1 MICCYDRLFVL
12 SFYRLWLHS
21 SLAEGAVFMGM
32 LMFSV
37 LLSTNVL
44 TVWGML
50 TRYGI
55 VAYPSDIQY
64 YIIEGG
70 IIALLSWRF
79 FFRKRYDRI
88 IARYDDESPVQRK
101 SGAWVLALYVAA
113 TFIVFS
119 LKRCNGKGKYDRVG
133 ISATFGTPYHP
144 ISPIFATKTI
154 K

>member
-1 MICCYDRLFVL
+1 MASFLSGGRSRVYGDAYVLGHTEYQRIDR
-12 SFYRLWLHS
+12 
-21 SLAEGAVFMGM
+21 M
-32 LMFSV
+32 
-37 LLSTNVL
+37 
-44 TVWGML
+44 GML

-101 SGAWVLALYVAA
+101 SGAWVLALY
-113 TFIVFS
+113 IVSTIAVFF
-119 LKRCNGKGKYDRVG
+119 LEALQRQGK
-133 ISATFGTPYHP
+133 I
-144 ISPIFATKTI
+144 
-154 K
+154 

>member
-1 MICCYDRLFVL
+1 MIDY
-12 SFYRLWLHS
+12 FYYRFYKLWLHS

-37 LLSTNVL
+37 ILSTNVL

-101 SGAWVLALYVAA
+101 SGSWVLALYVVSTIA
-113 TFIVFS
+113 VFF
-119 LKRCNGKGKYDRVG
+119 LEALQRQGK
-133 ISATFGTPYHP
+133 I
-144 ISPIFATKTI
+144 
-154 K
+154 

>member
-1 MICCYDRLFVL
+1 MIDYLYYR
-12 SFYRLWLHS
+12 FYRLWLHS

-88 IARYDDESPVQRK
+88 IVRYDDESPVQRK

-113 TFIVFS
+113 TFIVFF
-119 LKRCNGKGKYDRVG
+119 LEALQRQGK
-133 ISATFGTPYHP
+133 I
-144 ISPIFATKTI
+144 
-154 K
+154 

>member
-1 MICCYDRLFVL
+1 MIDYLYYR
-12 SFYRLWLHS
+12 FYRLWLHS

-37 LLSTNVL
+37 ILSTNVL
-44 TVWGML
+44 TVWGIL

-70 IIALLSWRF
+70 IITLLSWRF

-88 IARYDDESPVQRK
+88 IVKYEDESPLQRK
-101 SGAWVLALYVAA
+101 SGAWVLALYVVSTIA
-113 TFIVFS
+113 VFF
-119 LKRCNGKGKYDRVG
+119 LEALQRQGK
-133 ISATFGTPYHP
+133 I
-144 ISPIFATKTI
+144 
-154 K
+154 

>member
-1 MICCYDRLFVL
+1 MIDYLYYR
-12 SFYRLWLHS
+12 FYRLWLHS

-37 LLSTNVL
+37 ILSTNVL

-88 IARYDDESPVQRK
+88 IARYDDESSVQRK
-101 SGAWVLALYVAA
+101 SGAWVLALYVVSTIA
-113 TFIVFS
+113 VFF
-119 LKRCNGKGKYDRVG
+119 LEALQRQGK
-133 ISATFGTPYHP
+133 I
-144 ISPIFATKTI
+144 
-154 K
+154 

>member
-1 MICCYDRLFVL
+1 MIDYLYYR
-12 SFYRLWLHS
+12 FYRLWLHS

-37 LLSTNVL
+37 VLSANAL

-101 SGAWVLALYVAA
+101 SGVWVLALYVAA
-113 TFIVFS
+113 TFIVFF
-119 LKRCNGKGKYDRVG
+119 LEALQRQGK
-133 ISATFGTPYHP
+133 I
-144 ISPIFATKTI
+144 
-154 K
+154 

>member
-1 MICCYDRLFVL
+1 MIDYLYYR
-12 SFYRLWLHS
+12 FYRLWLHS

-70 IIALLSWRF
+70 IIALLSWRL
-79 FFRKRYDRI
+79 FFRRRYDRI

-101 SGAWVLALYVAA
+101 SGVWVLALYVAA
-113 TFIVFS
+113 TFIVFF
-119 LKRCNGKGKYDRVG
+119 LEALQRQGK
-133 ISATFGTPYHP
+133 I
-144 ISPIFATKTI
+144 
-154 K
+154 

>member
-1 MICCYDRLFVL
+1 MIDYLYYR
-12 SFYRLWLHS
+12 FYRLWLHS

-37 LLSTNVL
+37 ILSTNVL

-88 IARYDDESPVQRK
+88 IARYDDESPVHRK
-101 SGAWVLALYVAA
+101 SGVWVLALYVVSTIA
-113 TFIVFS
+113 VFF
-119 LKRCNGKGKYDRVG
+119 LEALQRQGK
-133 ISATFGTPYHP
+133 I
-144 ISPIFATKTI
+144 
-154 K
+154 

>member
-1 MICCYDRLFVL
+1 MIDYLYYR
-12 SFYRLWLHS
+12 FYRLWLHS
-21 SLAEGAVFMGM
+21 SLAEGAVFMAM
-32 LMFSV
+32 LLFSV
-37 LLSTNVL
+37 ILSTNVL

-88 IARYDDESPVQRK
+88 ISRYDDESPVQRK
-101 SGAWVLALYVAA
+101 SGAWVLALYVVSTIA
-113 TFIVFS
+113 VFF
-119 LKRCNGKGKYDRVG
+119 LEALQRQGK
-133 ISATFGTPYHP
+133 I
-144 ISPIFATKTI
+144 
-154 K
+154 

>member
-1 MICCYDRLFVL
+1 MIDYLYYR
-12 SFYRLWLHS
+12 FYRLWLHS

-37 LLSTNVL
+37 ILSTNVL

-88 IARYDDESPVQRK
+88 IARYYDESPVQRK
-101 SGAWVLALYVAA
+101 SGAWVLALYVVSTIA
-113 TFIVFS
+113 VFF
-119 LKRCNGKGKYDRVG
+119 LETLQRQGK
-133 ISATFGTPYHP
+133 I
-144 ISPIFATKTI
+144 
-154 K
+154 

>member
-1 MICCYDRLFVL
+1 MIDYLYYR
-12 SFYRLWLHS
+12 FYRLWLHS

-37 LLSTNVL
+37 ILSTNVL

-88 IARYDDESPVQRK
+88 IARYDDESLVQRK
-101 SGAWVLALYVAA
+101 SGAWVLALYVVSTIA
-113 TFIVFS
+113 VFF
-119 LKRCNGKGKYDRVG
+119 LEALQRQGK
-133 ISATFGTPYHP
+133 I
-144 ISPIFATKTI
+144 
-154 K
+154 

>member
-1 MICCYDRLFVL
+1 
-12 SFYRLWLHS
+12 
-21 SLAEGAVFMGM
+21 MGM

-37 LLSTNVL
+37 ILSTNVL

-101 SGAWVLALYVAA
+101 SGAWVLALYVVSTIAVFFLGSVA
-113 TFIVFS
+113 TARKNMTVLGFS
-119 LKRCNGKGKYDRVG
+119 AR
-133 ISATFGTPYHP
+133 FGTACYF
-144 ISPIFATKTI
+144 INPIFAAKTT
-154 K
+154 

>member
-1 MICCYDRLFVL
+1 
-12 SFYRLWLHS
+12 
-21 SLAEGAVFMGM
+21 MGM

-88 IARYDDESPVQRK
+88 IVRYDDESPVQRK

-113 TFIVFS
+113 TFIVFF
-119 LKRCNGKGKYDRVG
+119 LEALQRQGK
-133 ISATFGTPYHP
+133 I
-144 ISPIFATKTI
+144 
-154 K
+154 

>member
-1 MICCYDRLFVL
+1 MIDYLYYR
-12 SFYRLWLHS
+12 FYRLWLHS

-37 LLSTNVL
+37 ILSTNVL

-101 SGAWVLALYVAA
+101 SGVWVLALYVVSTIA
-113 TFIVFS
+113 VFF
-119 LKRCNGKGKYDRVG
+119 LEALQRQGK
-133 ISATFGTPYHP
+133 I
-144 ISPIFATKTI
+144 
-154 K
+154 

>member
-1 MICCYDRLFVL
+1 MIDYLYYR
-12 SFYRLWLHS
+12 FYRLWLHS
-21 SLAEGAVFMGM
+21 SLAEGAVFM
-32 LMFSV
+32 
-37 LLSTNVL
+37 
-44 TVWGML
+44 GML

-119 LKRCNGKGKYDRVG
+119 LEALQRQGK
-133 ISATFGTPYHP
+133 I
-144 ISPIFATKTI
+144 
-154 K
+154 

>member
-1 MICCYDRLFVL
+1 MIDYLYYR
-12 SFYRLWLHS
+12 FYRLWLHS

-64 YIIEGG
+64 YIIEGDYRG
-70 IIALLSWRF
+70 RHYCLVELA
-79 FFRKRYDRI
+79 
-88 IARYDDESPVQRK
+88 
-101 SGAWVLALYVAA
+101 VLFQETLRQDYSQV
-113 TFIVFS
+113 
-119 LKRCNGKGKYDRVG
+119 
-133 ISATFGTPYHP
+133 
-144 ISPIFATKTI
+144 
-154 K
+154 

>member
-1 MICCYDRLFVL
+1 MIDYLYYR
-12 SFYRLWLHS
+12 FYRLWLHS

-37 LLSTNVL
+37 ILSTNVL

-88 IARYDDESPVQRK
+88 IARYDDESQVQRK
-101 SGAWVLALYVAA
+101 SGAWVLALYVVSTIA
-113 TFIVFS
+113 VFF
-119 LKRCNGKGKYDRVG
+119 LEALQRQGK
-133 ISATFGTPYHP
+133 I
-144 ISPIFATKTI
+144 
-154 K
+154 

>member
-1 MICCYDRLFVL
+1 MIDYLYYRL
-12 SFYRLWLHS
+12 YRLWLHS

-70 IIALLSWRF
+70 IIALLSWRL
-79 FFRKRYDRI
+79 FFRRRYDRI

-101 SGAWVLALYVAA
+101 SGVWVLALCVAA
-113 TFIVFS
+113 TFIVFF
-119 LKRCNGKGKYDRVG
+119 LEALQRQGK
-133 ISATFGTPYHP
+133 I
-144 ISPIFATKTI
+144 
-154 K
+154 

>member
-1 MICCYDRLFVL
+1 MIDYLYYR
-12 SFYRLWLHS
+12 FYRLWLHS

-88 IARYDDESPVQRK
+88 IAKYYDESPVQRK

-113 TFIVFS
+113 TFIVFF
-119 LKRCNGKGKYDRVG
+119 LEALQRQGK
-133 ISATFGTPYHP
+133 I
-144 ISPIFATKTI
+144 
-154 K
+154 

>member
-1 MICCYDRLFVL
+1 MIDYLYYR
-12 SFYRLWLHS
+12 FYRLWLHS

-37 LLSTNVL
+37 ILSTNVL

-101 SGAWVLALYVAA
+101 SGSWVLALYVVSTIA
-113 TFIVFS
+113 VFF
-119 LKRCNGKGKYDRVG
+119 LEALQRQGK
-133 ISATFGTPYHP
+133 I
-144 ISPIFATKTI
+144 
-154 K
+154 

>member
-1 MICCYDRLFVL
+1 MIDYLYYRL
-12 SFYRLWLHS
+12 YRLWLHS

-70 IIALLSWRF
+70 IIALLSWRL
-79 FFRKRYDRI
+79 FFRRRYDRI

-101 SGAWVLALYVAA
+101 SGVWVLALYVAA
-113 TFIVFS
+113 TFIVFF
-119 LKRCNGKGKYDRVG
+119 LEALQRQGK
-133 ISATFGTPYHP
+133 I
-144 ISPIFATKTI
+144 
-154 K
+154 

>member
-1 MICCYDRLFVL
+1 
-12 SFYRLWLHS
+12 
-21 SLAEGAVFMGM
+21 MGM

-37 LLSTNVL
+37 ILSTNVL

-101 SGAWVLALYVAA
+101 SGVWVLALYVVSTIA
-113 TFIVFS
+113 VFF
-119 LKRCNGKGKYDRVG
+119 LEALQRQGK
-133 ISATFGTPYHP
+133 I
-144 ISPIFATKTI
+144 
-154 K
+154 

>member
-1 MICCYDRLFVL
+1 MAPFL
-12 SFYRLWLHS
+12 SGE
-21 SLAEGAVFMGM
+21 EGAVFMGM

-37 LLSTNVL
+37 ILSTNVL

-79 FFRKRYDRI
+79 F
-88 IARYDDESPVQRK
+88 
-101 SGAWVLALYVAA
+101 SGNVTTGL
-113 TFIVFS
+113 
-119 LKRCNGKGKYDRVG
+119 
-133 ISATFGTPYHP
+133 
-144 ISPIFATKTI
+144 
-154 K
+154 

>member
-1 MICCYDRLFVL
+1 MIDYLYYRL
-12 SFYRLWLHS
+12 YRLWLHS

-55 VAYPSDIQY
+55 V
-64 YIIEGG
+64 
-70 IIALLSWRF
+70 LLSWRF

-113 TFIVFS
+113 TFIVFFFEA
-119 LKRCNGKGKYDRVG
+119 LQRQGK
-133 ISATFGTPYHP
+133 I
-144 ISPIFATKTI
+144 
-154 K
+154 

>member
-1 MICCYDRLFVL
+1 MIDYLYYRL
-12 SFYRLWLHS
+12 YRLWLHS

-37 LLSTNVL
+37 ILSTNVL

-70 IIALLSWRF
+70 IIALLSWRL
-79 FFRKRYDRI
+79 FFRRRYDRI

-101 SGAWVLALYVAA
+101 SGVWVLALCVAA
-113 TFIVFS
+113 TFIVFF
-119 LKRCNGKGKYDRVG
+119 LEALQRQGK
-133 ISATFGTPYHP
+133 I
-144 ISPIFATKTI
+144 
-154 K
+154 

>member
-1 MICCYDRLFVL
+1 MIDYLYYR
-12 SFYRLWLHS
+12 FYRLWLHS
-21 SLAEGAVFMGM
+21 SLSEGAVFMGM

-37 LLSTNVL
+37 ILSTNVL

-101 SGAWVLALYVAA
+101 SGSWVLALYVVSTIA
-113 TFIVFS
+113 VFF
-119 LKRCNGKGKYDRVG
+119 LEALQRQGK
-133 ISATFGTPYHP
+133 I
-144 ISPIFATKTI
+144 
-154 K
+154 

>member
-1 MICCYDRLFVL
+1 MIDYLYYR
-12 SFYRLWLHS
+12 FYRLWLHS

-37 LLSTNVL
+37 ILSTNVL

-88 IARYDDESPVQRK
+88 IARYYDESPVQRK
-101 SGAWVLALYVAA
+101 SGAWVLALYVVSTIA
-113 TFIVFS
+113 VFF
-119 LKRCNGKGKYDRVG
+119 LEALQRQGK
-133 ISATFGTPYHP
+133 I
-144 ISPIFATKTI
+144 
-154 K
+154 

>member
-1 MICCYDRLFVL
+1 
-12 SFYRLWLHS
+12 
-21 SLAEGAVFMGM
+21 MGM

-70 IIALLSWRF
+70 IKGWPFPEML
-79 FFRKRYDRI
+79 
-88 IARYDDESPVQRK
+88 ES
-101 SGAWVLALYVAA
+101 S
-113 TFIVFS
+113 
-119 LKRCNGKGKYDRVG
+119 
-133 ISATFGTPYHP
+133 
-144 ISPIFATKTI
+144 KTEAEE
-154 K
+154 

>member
-1 MICCYDRLFVL
+1 MIDYLYYR
-12 SFYRLWLHS
+12 FYRLWLHS

-37 LLSTNVL
+37 ILSTNVL

-101 SGAWVLALYVAA
+101 SGAWVLALYVVSTIAVFLGQAEIPVHMLNWAVRSVKFLGVEFDQSEDEEVSVSDAA
-113 TFIVFS
+113 H
-119 LKRCNGKGKYDRVG
+119 L
-133 ISATFGTPYHP
+133 
-144 ISPIFATKTI
+144 
-154 K
+154 

>member
-1 MICCYDRLFVL
+1 MIDYLYYR
-12 SFYRLWLHS
+12 FYRLWLHS

-37 LLSTNVL
+37 LLSANVL

-79 FFRKRYDRI
+79 LLRQDYSQI
-88 IARYDDESPVQRK
+88 
-101 SGAWVLALYVAA
+101 
-113 TFIVFS
+113 
-119 LKRCNGKGKYDRVG
+119 
-133 ISATFGTPYHP
+133 
-144 ISPIFATKTI
+144 
-154 K
+154 

>member
-1 MICCYDRLFVL
+1 MIDYLYYR
-12 SFYRLWLHS
+12 FYRLWLHS

-37 LLSTNVL
+37 ILSTNVL

-101 SGAWVLALYVAA
+101 SGTWVLALYVVSTIA
-113 TFIVFS
+113 VFF
-119 LKRCNGKGKYDRVG
+119 LEALQRQGK
-133 ISATFGTPYHP
+133 I
-144 ISPIFATKTI
+144 
-154 K
+154 